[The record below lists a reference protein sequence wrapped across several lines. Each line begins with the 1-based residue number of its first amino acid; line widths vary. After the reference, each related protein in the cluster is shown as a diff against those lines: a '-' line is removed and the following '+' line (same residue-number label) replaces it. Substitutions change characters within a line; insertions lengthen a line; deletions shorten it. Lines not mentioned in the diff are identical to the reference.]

1 MRATQGGDVGI
12 IGAGLIGL
20 SLAFELAG
28 RGAAVRIFDRG
39 EPGKAASWAGAG
51 MLAPYTEEID
61 DKPLRQLCERSLAM
75 YPAFTE
81 IVRQES
87 GVDPQLQLNGI
98 LSVAYGDEVSS
109 LRERATRLHEYGIAA
124 ALLDRMQ
131 TLALEP
137 ALAPTAAGSLLV
149 QGEGQVDN
157 RRLGRALLAACE
169 KRGVVVETN
178 VSSVAVRCNPRR
190 VLGVSTNGGFSAAD
204 AVVNASG
211 AWAAQLDEVPHS
223 CVPDVRPVKGQMLS
237 IEIPR
242 GLMQRVTWVPGA
254 YLVPRAD
261 GRLLVGATVEHV
273 DFDQR
278 VTADG
283 MYTLLQAALSA
294 ASGLQHFT
302 IGEMWAGLRPG
313 TPDGRPFLGPTPL
326 EGYFMATGHYRNG
339 ILLAPVTA
347 VLLADAIEGNAAAC
361 TPFLLERGV
370 EMPASRRE
378 VS

>member
-1 MRATQGGDVGI
+1 MNSSQSGDVVI

-28 RGAAVRIFDRG
+28 RGATVRIFDRG

-61 DKPLRQLCERSLAM
+61 DEPLRQLCERSLAM

-87 GVDPQLQLNGI
+87 GVDPQLRLDGI
-98 LSVAYGDEVSS
+98 LSVAYGDGLSS
-109 LRERATRLHEYGIAA
+109 LRERAARLHEHGIAA
-124 ALLDRMQ
+124 DTLDRMQ

-137 ALAPTAAGSLLV
+137 ALAPTASSSLLV
-149 QGEGQVDN
+149 HGEGQVDN

-178 VSSVAVRCNPRR
+178 VSAVAVRCNPRR

-204 AVVNASG
+204 AVVNATG
-211 AWAAQLDEVPHS
+211 AWAAQLDEVPRS
-223 CVPDVRPVKGQMLS
+223 CVPDVHPVKGQMLS
-237 IEIPR
+237 LEIPR

-261 GRLLVGATVEHV
+261 GRLLVGATVEYV

-283 MYTLLQAALSA
+283 MHKLLQAALPA
-294 ASGLQHFT
+294 ASGLQNFT
-302 IGEMWAGLRPG
+302 IGEMWGGLRPG
-313 TPDGRPFLGPTPL
+313 TPDGRPYLGPTPL
-326 EGYFMATGHYRNG
+326 EGYFVATGHYRNG

-361 TPFLLERGV
+361 APFLLDRGV
-370 EMPASRRE
+370 EMYASRRE